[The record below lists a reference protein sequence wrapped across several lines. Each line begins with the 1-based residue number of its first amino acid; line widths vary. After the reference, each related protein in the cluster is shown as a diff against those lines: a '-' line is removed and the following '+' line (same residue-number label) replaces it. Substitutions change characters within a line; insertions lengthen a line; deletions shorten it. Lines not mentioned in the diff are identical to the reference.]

1 MDPERKIETWLRAYA
16 KKRRGQAGDSFKLD
30 PATRRILQNEIS
42 GSTPV
47 PEDVEEGMSLWKVL
61 RRNWVFYLGFAV
73 CIFILASF
81 FFQTFKAAKTKD
93 LASASRQSMP
103 KDDRMQ
109 IRGSMQPP
117 SANGGSAVTNNQAVM
132 LSDNVGSLNRVPG
145 SARPGPITNQNAPQI
160 AAAGA
165 GLSTEDSKSPGSPAL
180 VFSQNSAG
188 RITNET
194 FATLA
199 PSKELPAEVVNNVSA
214 APPGTV
220 ASVPETS
227 ALPAERQEMTPQA
240 ATAPPVPASDLYAA
254 APTPVN
260 GLLQGPEAGEERKF
274 GAAPISG
281 PTAQNSFM
289 NMMAPT
295 LKAGTVLMSFRVVQI
310 GNNIRV
316 VDQDGSV
323 YEGTLSADAWEALAA
338 AQSEPESASA
348 TTARVESP
356 RMVESD
362 QLAST
367 RQPVTEE
374 RRWHFHWPSLPFGG
388 HAPSATA
395 AEPPAGLAIPVNAGA
410 LPSTQVYSF
419 RVGGMNRTLNQPV
432 MFTATLIEDLAAM
445 KLGQTNREGQL
456 PWSSLR
462 ITGTAIINRTNQL
475 QINAAPMTPAGR
487 RIN

>member
-81 FFQTFKAAKTKD
+81 FFKTFKAAKTKD
-93 LASASRQSMP
+93 LASMSTQSMP
-103 KDDRMQ
+103 KDDRE
-109 IRGSMQPP
+109 IRGSLQPP
-117 SANGGSAVTNNQAVM
+117 LANGGGAITNNQAVM
-132 LSDNVGSLNRVPG
+132 LSDNVGSLQRVPG

-165 GLSTEDSKSPGSPAL
+165 GLSTEDSTSPGSPAP
-180 VFSQNSAG
+180 VFSQNGAG

-194 FATLA
+194 FAALA
-199 PSKELPAEVVNNVSA
+199 PSKELPAEVVNNASA
-214 APPGTV
+214 PAPATE
-220 ASVPETS
+220 ALVPETS
-227 ALPAERQEMTPQA
+227 ALPAQSQDMPPA
-240 ATAPPVPASDLYAA
+240 AAAPPVPASGLYAA
-254 APTPVN
+254 ALTPVN

-281 PTAQNSFM
+281 PTAQYSFM
-289 NMMAPT
+289 NMMSPT
-295 LKAGTVLMSFRVVQI
+295 LQAGTVLMNFRVVQI

-316 VDQDGSV
+316 VDRDGSV

-338 AQSEPESASA
+338 AQTETASANA

-374 RRWHFHWPSLPFGG
+374 RRWHFHWPSLSFGG
-388 HAPSATA
+388 HAPPATA

-445 KLGQTNREGQL
+445 KLGQTNQAGQL

-462 ITGTAIINRTNQL
+462 ITGTAVINRTNQL